1 MMQKIIISTLLSSL
15 LLTGSLMA
23 KSDTEL
29 SSKEVNK
36 NATEMAT
43 KKVNDTKVVLIKE
56 ALSSLEISAKAL
68 KNLEENKKDEAK
80 KNIELALGKLEVIL
94 ASKKVPKLLPIENRL
109 VVKNFVGGAKEVDI
123 ALKEVK
129 KLIES
134 GKVQEAGELL
144 ISLQSELDI
153 STISLPLATYP
164 DALKLASKYLV
175 ESKIEE
181 AKDTL
186 KLALSTFANVE
197 TIIPIPLINTIE
209 LVAIAS
215 SKAKENKE
223 LALKYLNSA
232 HDELDK
238 AEKLGYLSKSTTT
251 YKELHLLIKN
261 VEKEV
266 NGPNKAEKLFNELGE
281 KLKEFKSKIFS
292 SDKSN
297 NKG

>member
-1 MMQKIIISTLLSSL
+1 MNKIIVSTLLSSL

-36 NATEMAT
+36 NATELAT
-43 KKVNDTKVVLIKE
+43 KKVKDNKVALIKE

-68 KNLEENKKDEAK
+68 KNLEENQKDKAK

-94 ASKKVPKLLPIENRL
+94 TSKEVPKLLPIENRFI
-109 VVKNFVGGAKEVDI
+109 VKNFIGGAKEVDI

-129 KLIES
+129 KMMEN
-134 GKVQEAGELL
+134 GKIQEAGELL

-153 STISLPLATYP
+153 TTISLPLATYP
-164 DALKLASKYLV
+164 DALKLASKYLM
-175 ESKIEE
+175 EDKIEE

-186 KLALSTFANVE
+186 KLALSTFANVQ
-197 TIIPIPLINTIE
+197 TIIPIPLVNTVE
-209 LVAIAS
+209 LVAVAS
-215 SKAKENKE
+215 SKAKENKD
-223 LALKYLNSA
+223 LALKYLTSA
-232 HDELDK
+232 HNELEK
-238 AEKLGYLSKSTTT
+238 AEKLGYISKSATS
-251 YKELHLLIKN
+251 YKELHTLIEG

-266 NGPNKAEKLFNELGE
+266 KGPNKAEKLFNELGE

-292 SDKSN
+292 SDT

>member
-1 MMQKIIISTLLSSL
+1 MQKIIISTLLSSL
-15 LLTGSLMA
+15 LLTGSIMA

-109 VVKNFVGGAKEVDI
+109 IVKNFVGGAKEVDI
-123 ALKEVK
+123 ALEEVK

-175 ESKIEE
+175 EGKIEE

-186 KLALSTFANVE
+186 KLALSTFANVQ

-209 LVAIAS
+209 LVAVAS

-223 LALKYLNSA
+223 LALKYLSSA

-292 SDKSN
+292 SDKNSS
-297 NKG
+297 KE

>member
-1 MMQKIIISTLLSSL
+1 MQKIIISTLLSSL

-68 KNLEENKKDEAK
+68 KNLEDNKKDEAK

-109 VVKNFVGGAKEVDI
+109 IVKNFVGGAKEVDI
-123 ALKEVK
+123 ALEEVK
-129 KLIES
+129 KLIEN

-175 ESKIEE
+175 EGKIEE

-186 KLALSTFANVE
+186 KLALSTFANVQ

-209 LVAIAS
+209 LVAVAS

-223 LALKYLNSA
+223 LALKYLSSA

-292 SDKSN
+292 SDKNSS
-297 NKG
+297 KE

>member
-1 MMQKIIISTLLSSL
+1 MQKIIISTLLSSL

-43 KKVNDTKVVLIKE
+43 KKVNDTKAVLIKE

-109 VVKNFVGGAKEVDI
+109 IVKNFVGGAKEVDI
-123 ALKEVK
+123 ALEEVK

-175 ESKIEE
+175 EGKIEE

-186 KLALSTFANVE
+186 KLALSTFANVQ

-209 LVAIAS
+209 LVAVVS

-223 LALKYLNSA
+223 LALKYLRSA

-266 NGPNKAEKLFNELGE
+266 KGPNKAEKLFNELGE

-292 SDKSN
+292 SDKNSS
-297 NKG
+297 KE